1 MAAVNGRPVTSL
13 QLSDLLVV
21 LEEKE
26 NLIGI
31 LSLVV

>member
-13 QLSDLLVV
+13 RLSDLLVV
-21 LEEKE
+21 LDEKGI
-26 NLIGI
+26 LIGI